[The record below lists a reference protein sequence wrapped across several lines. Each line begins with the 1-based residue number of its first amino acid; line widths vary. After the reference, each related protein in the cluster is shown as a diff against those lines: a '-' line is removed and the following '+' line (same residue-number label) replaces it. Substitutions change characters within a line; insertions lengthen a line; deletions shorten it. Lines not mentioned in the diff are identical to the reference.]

1 MIQPL
6 IFAQSQWWWALVIVG
21 IFVVIVGI
29 VIFIKRHVK
38 AFKTDERPKS
48 EKEIAAEE
56 VNRLLE
62 TVEEDKKEEE

>member
-38 AFKTDERPKS
+38 AFKNDERPKS

>member
-1 MIQPL
+1 MKPI
-6 IFAQSQWWWALVIVG
+6 IFASQWWWSLVIVG
-21 IFVVIVGI
+21 IFVVIVGV
-29 VIFIKRHVK
+29 VILIKKNVK

-62 TVEEDKKEEE
+62 TVDEEPPAEE